1 MLKLDT
7 WLSEQ
12 LGYLAYNLNYKSLK
26 KINFSKFKFKKIL
39 ITIKSTVKIKDFFL
53 KKNKIRL
60 ITRNCVLFKNANIKT
75 FKIYK
80 KNEVRF
86 ADNADK
92 KPVLE
97 ICKESFFSS
106 RFYQDK
112 KIGKKLAKKIM
123 QQWLLN
129 FFKKKRGDYLIVSKI
144 NNKVTGFLLILKVN
158 NAYVI
163 DLIAVVKKYR
173 NRGIATKMLLFFEN
187 FISSK
192 NKKKIFLTTQEN
204 NKEGLQFYF
213 KNAFKVKHKHYIY
226 HFNGY

>member
-26 KINFSKFKFKKIL
+26 KINFSKLKFKKIL
-39 ITIKSTVKIKDFFL
+39 ITIKSTVKIKDYFL

-60 ITRNCVLFKNANIKT
+60 ITRNFVLFKNANIKT

-86 ADNADK
+86 ANNADK

-97 ICKESFFSS
+97 ICKKSISS
-106 RFYQDK
+106 GRFYEDK
-112 KIGKKLAKKIM
+112 KIGKKLAEKIM

-144 NNKVTGFLLILKVN
+144 NNKVTGFLLILKAN

-163 DLIAVVKKYR
+163 DLIAVVKKFR

>member
-12 LGYLAYNLNYKSLK
+12 LGYLAYNLNYKSFK

-86 ADNADK
+86 ANNADK

-97 ICKESFFSS
+97 ICKKSFFSS

-112 KIGKKLAKKIM
+112 KIGKKLAEKIM

-144 NNKVTGFLLILKVN
+144 NNKVTGFLLILKAN

-163 DLIAVVKKYR
+163 DLIAVVKKFR

>member
-60 ITRNCVLFKNANIKT
+60 ITRNCVLFKNANIKK

-86 ADNADK
+86 ANNTDK
-92 KPVLE
+92 KPALE
-97 ICKESFFSS
+97 ICKKSLFSS

-112 KIGKKLAKKIM
+112 KIGKKLAEKIM

-144 NNKVTGFLLILKVN
+144 NNKVTGYLLILKVN